1 MPEMTIPP
9 QISSPRRNALRSI
22 KGSEMDV
29 NNEIVA
35 KAASATETL
44 ERLTDRKK
52 QTQCAP
58 CRSPTLNT
66 ANARR
71 GERRSIEGQVTV
83 SQTSM
88 ARPAIVTR
96 QKTREGA
103 SREITFPRT
112 AVRAR
117 MKTRK

>member
-1 MPEMTIPP
+1 
-9 QISSPRRNALRSI
+9 
-22 KGSEMDV
+22 MDV

-44 ERLTDRKK
+44 EILTERKK

-71 GERRSIEGQVTV
+71 GDRRSIAGQVTV
-83 SQTSM
+83 SQASM

-96 QKTREGA
+96 QNTREGA

-117 MKTRK
+117 IKTRK

>member
-1 MPEMTIPP
+1 MTIPP
-9 QISSPRRNALRSI
+9 QISSPGRNARRSI
-22 KGSEMDV
+22 KGSVMEV
-29 NNEIVA
+29 NSEIVA

-52 QTQCAP
+52 QTQCPP
-58 CRSPTLNT
+58 CRSPTLKT
-66 ANARR
+66 ANALR
-71 GERRSIEGQVTV
+71 GERRSIAGQVRD

-88 ARPAIVTR
+88 ASPAIVTR

-103 SREITFPRT
+103 SSEITFPRT